1 MRLVLDRRARRLLA
15 RLPRYDV
22 YSLAELGLLTLL
34 AWQCA
39 RLLLA
44 IATPVG
50 PLGDWRPDA
59 EGVTPST
66 TILSTFDPFFRLADA
81 GGAVVTGLN
90 LKLYG
95 IRADQASGRGS
106 AIVGL
111 PSGSQISV
119 SVGEEIMPGVRLKA
133 VAFDHVVILRGG
145 AEEQV
150 FLDQS
155 HPAAFVAPAV
165 TPGAVAEVSVNA
177 PPVASPST
185 PVSAA
190 AMAGAASFSPRMGP
204 TGVDGLVVQSA
215 GDGSVLAA
223 IGMQAGDVI
232 VSVNGARVRGP
243 EDVARI
249 RQQLGRGGDA
259 AVVVERGRTEVPL
272 AVRITP

>member
-39 RLLLA
+39 RLLLV

-50 PLGDWRPDA
+50 PLGDWRPDTS
-59 EGVTPST
+59 GVVAST
-66 TILSTFDPFFRLADA
+66 TILSDFDPFFRLAAA

-106 AIVGL
+106 AIIGL

-119 SVGEEIMPGVRLKA
+119 SVGEEVMPGVRLKA
-133 VAFDHVVILRGG
+133 VAFDHVTISRGG

-155 HPAAFVAPAV
+155 RPAAVVSPPV
-165 TPGAVAEVSVNA
+165 IPGAVAEVAVNA
-177 PPVASPST
+177 PAVAPPVT

-204 TGVDGLVVQSA
+204 TGIDGLTVQPA
-215 GDGSVLAA
+215 GNGSVLGA

-243 EDVARI
+243 DDVARI

-259 AVVVERGRTEVPL
+259 TVVVERGGAEVPL
-272 AVRITP
+272 TVRITP